1 MSDISPQEPIM
12 TSTARPHAEPVA
24 DEEDLPEVS
33 YVTPEEGRRMFDEA
47 ARKWMGISGE
57 EFIRRWEAGEYWG
70 IADEP
75 GNFHI
80 GDLISMIPLARQE
93 A

>member
-1 MSDISPQEPIM
+1 MAG
-12 TSTARPHAEPVA
+12 TARPLQA
-24 DEEDLPEVS
+24 DESADAPEDPEVY
-33 YVTPEEGRRMFDEA
+33 YVTPEEGRRIFDEA
-47 ARKWMGISGE
+47 ARKWMGMSGE

-80 GDLISMIPLARQE
+80 GDLIALIPFARQDP
-93 A
+93 